1 MKKEFK
7 ASDVKLETAIEAKL
21 VETAEITKCAQE
33 LKVIKVA
40 LSDSEE
46 RYDGIIQEKLKATIK
61 EEKDK
66 ESRKTNVVVFG
77 LEESYSDITT
87 ERKRRDRKAME

>member
-1 MKKEFK
+1 MKKELN

-40 LSDSEE
+40 GSDSEE
-46 RYDGIIQEKLKATIK
+46 RYDGIIQ
-61 EEKDK
+61 
-66 ESRKTNVVVFG
+66 
-77 LEESYSDITT
+77 
-87 ERKRRDRKAME
+87 